1 MATSDGLIS
10 DISQDCLI
18 AFEDSLSE
26 PTHHPKDLI
35 SRDSV
40 EDQLVRFK
48 LWAANIGAFAGSHT
62 SLDYRLRDSSDI
74 RDIILQLLQVLR
86 RSIKSCMSYRQGLF
100 TS

>member
-1 MATSDGLIS
+1 MATSDSLIS

-74 RDIILQLLQVLR
+74 RDMILQLLQVLR